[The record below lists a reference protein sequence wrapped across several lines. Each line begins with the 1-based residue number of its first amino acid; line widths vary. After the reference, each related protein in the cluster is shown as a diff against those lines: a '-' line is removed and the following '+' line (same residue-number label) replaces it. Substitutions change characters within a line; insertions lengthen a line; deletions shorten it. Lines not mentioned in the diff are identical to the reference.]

1 MKKTSDKNKEEI
13 LKELKDGE
21 EALRSFRFGIAG
33 SKIKNVRDGRNI
45 RRNIARLKTS
55 LNKTQKI

>member
-1 MKKTSDKNKEEI
+1 MKKTSDKNREEL

-33 SKIKNVRDGRNI
+33 SKVKNVRSGRNI
-45 RRNIARLKTS
+45 RRGIARLKTS
-55 LNKTQKI
+55 LQR